1 MSCARLLA
9 TLGLALWFWTLA
21 GCVSLPAG
29 PAAPGAAPAD
39 GDGYIIVAV
48 ADLPEARPGVGAAV
62 RGGYF
67 SIGYAASGSAL
78 AQAEALAA
86 EHGLLE
92 VKSWTIEAL
101 RWRCML
107 YRLPD
112 SAARAALLKRL
123 AADPRVQLAQPLNNF
138 ETLASP
144 ADSPPSYNDPY
155 LLLQTGFAAI
165 DAAGAQRLSRGEGVT
180 VAIIDSHVDTTH
192 PDLLGR
198 VASRRDFVGRSTAGD
213 THGTQVAG
221 VIAAVANN
229 GVGIAGV
236 APSARLLALR
246 SCWAETPGRP
256 ARCNSFTLA
265 LGLAA
270 AMAAGADIVN
280 LSLGGPDDPLLA
292 ALTRRAMELGIVIV
306 AALPASGQR
315 EGFPSALPGVLVVA
329 ASETG
334 ASPPDVLA
342 APGRQVLT
350 LAAGGGYDYAT
361 GSSMASAH
369 AAGALA
375 LLRARNRQLVS
386 AELASLLTGGVGQP
400 IDVCRAL
407 LKASPGLPPARC
419 GTKPAALASPGPSAA
434 GGPVRLPARP

>member
-1 MSCARLLA
+1 MSCARLVLVFS
-9 TLGLALWFWTLA
+9 LALWAWTLV
-21 GCVSLPAG
+21 GCGALPAG
-29 PAAPGAAPAD
+29 SAAPGAASVS
-39 GDGYIIVAV
+39 GDDYIIVAV
-48 ADLPEARPGVGAAV
+48 ADRPEARPGVGAAV

-67 SIGYAASGSAL
+67 SVGYAASGQAL

-107 YRLPD
+107 YRLPA
-112 SAARAALLKRL
+112 SAARDSLLQRL
-123 AADPRVQLAQPLNNF
+123 ASDPRVQLAQPLNSF

-144 ADSPPSYNDPY
+144 GDSPPGYNDPY
-155 LLLQTGFAAI
+155 LLLQAGFAAI
-165 DAAGAQRLSRGEGVT
+165 DAPGAQRLSRGEGVT
-180 VAIIDSHVDTTH
+180 VAVIDSHVDSTH

-198 VASRRDFVGRSTAGD
+198 VAKGRDFVGRGTAGD

-246 SCWAETPGRP
+246 SCWAEAPGRP

-292 ALTRRAMELGIVIV
+292 ALTRRAMDLGIVIV
-306 AALPASGQR
+306 AALPASGRR

-329 ASETG
+329 ASEAG
-334 ASPPDVLA
+334 SSPKDVLA

-350 LAAGGGYDYAT
+350 LAAGGGYGYAT

-375 LLRARNRQLVS
+375 LLRARNRQLGA
-386 AELASLLTGGVGQP
+386 AELASLLAGDAGQP
-400 IDVCRAL
+400 IDACRAL
-407 LKASPGLPPARC
+407 LKASPGLPLARC
-419 GTKPAALASPGPSAA
+419 GTRPTAPISQGPSAE
-434 GGPVRLPARP
+434 GRPDQWPARP